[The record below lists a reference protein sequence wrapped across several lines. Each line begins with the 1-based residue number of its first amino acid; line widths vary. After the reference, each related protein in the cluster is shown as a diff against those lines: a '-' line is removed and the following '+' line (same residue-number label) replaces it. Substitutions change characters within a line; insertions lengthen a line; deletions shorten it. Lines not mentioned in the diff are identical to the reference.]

1 MKTINCAE
9 CNIEYTYEPAKGYPD
24 NRKYCANCSEKKQA
38 TWDKAKETAK
48 TFEPEPTATGK
59 SEFENVPMNP
69 EKPKKSYELTDGNI
83 RIGALTCAI
92 AFGDKSGLDFWKNV
106 EEFEEYIR
114 NGKSDQKGYSGLPR

>member
-1 MKTINCAE
+1 MKTIKCAE

-59 SEFENVPMNP
+59 SEFETVDMNP

-83 RIGALTCAI
+83 RIGALTCAQQ
-92 AFGDKSGLDFWKNV
+92 ACHYADDEFWNIVK
-106 EEFEEYIR
+106 EFEEYIR
-114 NGKSDQKGYSGLPR
+114 NGK